1 MHAEIECAFAGL
13 SDRAKIA
20 VLARA
25 IHMETIH
32 NRDHSGS
39 AERLYRSSEFVHRLA
54 GFIMSLAYRPD
65 EFQRDA
71 TWATKALVEGVAIH
85 GQPYLTELHKWIVE
99 AHAVS

>member
-1 MHAEIECAFAGL
+1 MHAEIERAFAGL

-32 NRDHSGS
+32 NRNHPES
-39 AERLYRSSEFVHRLA
+39 AERLYRSSQFVHRLA

-65 EFQRDA
+65 DFQRDA
-71 TWATKALVEGVAIH
+71 TWATKVLVEGVAIH
-85 GQPYLTELHKWIVE
+85 GQPYVTELHKWIVD
-99 AHAVS
+99 ARTVS

>member
-1 MHAEIECAFAGL
+1 MHAEIERAFAGL

-32 NRDHSGS
+32 SRDHPES

-65 EFQRDA
+65 DFQRDA

-99 AHAVS
+99 ARTVS